1 MLTINVEAMNC
12 CYLENIDSVL
22 WLVSKIDLKGNG
34 KAFEKEEERKKE
46 KEREIKRKKERKKGK
61 ERKRIAC

>member
-46 KEREIKRKKERKKGK
+46 KERKLKRKKGRKKERKK
-61 ERKRIAC
+61 EN